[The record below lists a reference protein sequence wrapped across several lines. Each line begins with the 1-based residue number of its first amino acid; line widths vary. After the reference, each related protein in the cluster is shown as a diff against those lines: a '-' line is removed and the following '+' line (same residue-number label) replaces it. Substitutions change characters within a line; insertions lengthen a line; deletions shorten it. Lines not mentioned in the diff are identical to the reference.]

1 MILPTGCR
9 KTKGKSGMLY
19 EAVLFD
25 MDGLLL
31 DTERQYLGTFIAT
44 CESFGVSGVEQV
56 YYDCIGLRLVD
67 SQKVLQ
73 KGLGHLVD
81 LASFTDTWD
90 ALTLEARSKDIPV
103 KTGAKELLGQLAD
116 ARIPCVVATSTG
128 TEKAIHHLKK
138 AGLYELISGVV
149 GGDQVSSGKPNP
161 EVYLRAAILVGTRAP
176 YCAAFED
183 SDPGARA
190 AHASGATTVQVPDLK
205 YPSDD
210 TCALG
215 HVIAQDLLS
224 GARQIGLIDG

>member
-90 ALTLEARSKDIPV
+90 ALTLEARSKSIPV
-103 KTGAKELLGQLAD
+103 KPGAFELLNHLHAAG
-116 ARIPCVVATSTG
+116 IPRVVATSTG

-138 AGLYELISGVV
+138 AGLFDLLTGVL
-149 GGDQVSSGKPNP
+149 GGDQVTMGKPNP
-161 EVYLRAAILVGTRAP
+161 EVYLKAAELAGTRASLSV
-176 YCAAFED
+176 AFED

-205 YPSDD
+205 YPSDE

-215 HVIAQDLLS
+215 HIIAQDLLS

>member
-1 MILPTGCR
+1 MILPKGYR

-31 DTERQYLGTFIAT
+31 DTERQYLNTFIET
-44 CESFGVSGVEQV
+44 CESFGVSGLEQV
-56 YYDCIGLRLVD
+56 YYDCIGFRLVD

-90 ALTLEARSKDIPV
+90 ALTLEVRSKHIPV

-116 ARIPCVVATSTG
+116 AGIPCVVATSTG

-138 AGLYELISGVV
+138 AGLYELIMGLWAGTKCHRANQIPKFIFGRRSWLGRR
-149 GGDQVSSGKPNP
+149 
-161 EVYLRAAILVGTRAP
+161 LRIVRRLRIAIPVRARP
-176 YCAAFED
+176 ML
-183 SDPGARA
+183 
-190 AHASGATTVQVPDLK
+190 Q
-205 YPSDD
+205 
-210 TCALG
+210 
-215 HVIAQDLLS
+215 AQ
-224 GARQIGLIDG
+224 QPCKCLI